1 MEMLKDHIRTG
12 LLALVPEQHLL
23 DVGCEMLEAGDNA
36 IIYEVEA
43 DLDGVVAPMMEDV
56 ERELTRLCVD
66 ACNKF
71 NSWPLITWS
80 FTRADLGVELTFA
93 SER

>member
-1 MEMLKDHIRTG
+1 MK
-12 LLALVPEQHLL
+12 LVPEQHLL

-43 DLDGVVAPMMEDV
+43 DLTGAVALLMEDV

-66 ACNKF
+66 ECSKF
-71 NSWPLITWS
+71 GWEIPFPQL
-80 FTRADLGVELTFA
+80 VVHKP
-93 SER
+93 

>member
-1 MEMLKDHIRTG
+1 MK
-12 LLALVPEQHLL
+12 LVPEQHLL

-43 DLDGVVAPMMEDV
+43 DLTGAVALLMEDV

-71 NSWPLITWS
+71 GWEIPFPQL
-80 FTRADLGVELTFA
+80 VVHKP
-93 SER
+93 